1 MNALVLSAGGMYG
14 AYQAGAWKAIAD
26 IFQPDLIVGASIGA
40 VNGWAI
46 AGGCHP
52 DDLIER
58 WLNLDAAAHYRW
70 KFPRTP
76 LHGVFDTTPLQAMT
90 REVYEAY
97 QPGTNP
103 SKIHFAMVLTD
114 LMKLRPVVLHGN
126 AVSWQHLVATTSIV
140 GLFDQVRLGGRIYSD
155 GGLLSA
161 VPLWAAA
168 EMGATRALVID
179 LLPVPPGNIARVFVG
194 AMRMLSPFRAH
205 VPPGMQVIR
214 LAPPALLGSPLESIY
229 WTRPNAEAW
238 IRAGQDQASII
249 KHSIANC
256 FERE

>member
-1 MNALVLSAGGMYG
+1 MTALVLSAGGIYG

-26 IFQPDLIVGASIGA
+26 VFRPDLVVGASIGA

-46 AGGCHP
+46 AGGSDP
-52 DDLIER
+52 DQLIER

-76 LHGVFDTTPLQAMT
+76 LQGIFDTTPLQAVL
-90 REVYEAY
+90 RGVYESF
-97 QPGTNP
+97 QPRTQ
-103 SKIHFAMVLTD
+103 FAMVLTD
-114 LMKLRPVVLHGN
+114 LIKLRPVVLRGDEIT
-126 AVSWQHLVATTSIV
+126 WQHLVATTAIV
-140 GLFDQVRLGGRIYSD
+140 GLFDQVRIGGRIYSD

-179 LLPVPPGNIARVFVG
+179 VLPTPPGNIARAFVG

-205 VPPGMQVIR
+205 VPAGIQVIR
-214 LAPPALLGSPLESIY
+214 LAPPALLGSPLEAIY
-229 WTRPNAEAW
+229 WTRPNAAAW
-238 IRAGQDQASII
+238 IHAGQEQASAI

>member
-1 MNALVLSAGGMYG
+1 MTALVLSAGGMYG
-14 AYQAGAWKAIAD
+14 AYQAGAWKAIAGV
-26 IFQPDLIVGASIGA
+26 FQPDLVVGASIGA

-52 DDLIER
+52 DALIER
-58 WLNLDAAAHYRW
+58 WLNLDVAAHYRW
-70 KFPRTP
+70 KFPRS
-76 LHGVFDTTPLQAMT
+76 PLQGVLDTAELQAVL
-90 REVYEAY
+90 RVVYESF
-97 QPGTNP
+97 QPQT
-103 SKIHFAMVLTD
+103 HFAMVLTD
-114 LMKLRPVVLHGN
+114 LMKLRPVVLRGN
-126 AVSWQHLVATTSIV
+126 EVSWQHLVASTAII

-194 AMRMLSPFRAH
+194 AMRMLSPFRVH
-205 VPPGMQVIR
+205 IPPGMEVIR

-229 WTRPNAEAW
+229 WTRHNAAAW
-238 IRAGQDQASII
+238 IQAGYVQASAI
-249 KHSIANC
+249 KHSIENC
-256 FERE
+256 FERK

>member
-1 MNALVLSAGGMYG
+1 MTALVLSAGGIYG

-26 IFQPDLIVGASIGA
+26 VFQPDLVVGASIGA

-46 AGGCHP
+46 AGGTDP
-52 DDLIER
+52 DALIER
-58 WLNLDAAAHYRW
+58 WLNLDAAAHFRW

-76 LHGVFDTTPLQAMT
+76 FHGVFDTRPLQAVI
-90 REVYEAY
+90 RDVYEA
-97 QPGTNP
+97 THP
-103 SKIHFAMVLTD
+103 STPFAMVLTD
-114 LMKLRPVVLHGN
+114 LMKLRPVIFRGDEIT
-126 AVSWQHLVATTSIV
+126 WQHLVATTAIV

-179 LLPVPPGNIARVFVG
+179 VLPAPPGSIARILVG
-194 AMRMLSPFRAH
+194 AMRMLSPFRAR
-205 VPPGMQVIR
+205 VPPGIEVIR

-229 WTRPNAEAW
+229 WTRPNAQAW
-238 IRAGQDQASII
+238 IRAGQEQASAI